1 MRCKKHPI
9 ILFLLCFIPFGLQAQ
24 NLKTMSLKD
33 AVSLVLGQSN
43 EMKLATA
50 KLSESQLELEKLK
63 QNQYPS
69 AKISGQY
76 LQLSKPNI
84 SLGIPMTSSGNSLNV
99 NHVLLGNL
107 SVAMPVFSGFKLKNS
122 IDAQTSLYES
132 EVYKLAQTKE
142 QLALQVTE
150 YFAQLYQ
157 TEQMISLFEENIKSA
172 TQRVKDFQ
180 NMMDNGLLARNDF
193 LKAQLQQSNVEI
205 ALENAKKNRNVINY
219 KLVKILQLP
228 AETQIKIDIDAIKR
242 QMGTSSAINEINRN
256 DLKALELQEIAAAK
270 GIKIAKGNYYPTVA
284 LTGGYVALNVQNFLT
299 VTNAM
304 NFGVAVSYD
313 LAGIFKNSKEINL
326 AKNKAEQTQ
335 IAKAI
340 LNDKISEE
348 IQTSVENYSVSQK
361 QSKVYAQAVDQADE
375 NYRIVKDK
383 YENGLVTTND
393 LLDADVQQLQ
403 AKVNYALSQADVALK
418 FYEMQF
424 AKGNL
429 VSSLTSLK

>member
-1 MRCKKHPI
+1 MKCKKKQI
-9 ILFLLCFIPFGLQAQ
+9 VLFLFFVIPIGFQAQ
-24 NLKTMSLKD
+24 NLKTMSLKE
-33 AVSLVLGQSN
+33 AVSLVVSQSN

-50 KLSESQLELEKLK
+50 KLAQSQLELEKIK

-76 LQLSKPNI
+76 LQLTKP
-84 SLGIPMTSSGNSLNV
+84 SVDLAIPMSGSGNSLNV

-107 SVAMPVFSGFKLKNS
+107 SVGMPVFSGFKIKNS

-132 EVYKLAQTKE
+132 EVYKLSQTKE

-193 LKAQLQQSNVEI
+193 LKAQLQQSNVEV
-205 ALENAKKNRNVINY
+205 ALENAKKNKKIINY
-219 KLVKILQLP
+219 KLVKLLQLP
-228 AETQIKIDIDAIKR
+228 NETEIKIDIDAIKK
-242 QMGTSSAINEINRN
+242 QLSPTITNEINRS
-256 DLKALELQEIAAAK
+256 DLKALEMQQVAAEK

-313 LAGIFKNSKEINL
+313 LAGIFKNNKDVNL
-326 AKNKAEQTQ
+326 AKNKVEQAQ
-335 IAKAI
+335 IATTI
-340 LNDKISEE
+340 LNDKITEE

-429 VSSLTSLK
+429 VSSLTSSK

>member
-1 MRCKKHPI
+1 MRCKKKQI
-9 ILFLLCFIPFGLQAQ
+9 FWLLLCAIPFGLQAQ
-24 NLKTMSLKD
+24 NSKTMSLKD
-33 AVSLVLGQSN
+33 AVSLVVSQSN
-43 EMKLATA
+43 EVKLANV
-50 KLSESQLELEKLK
+50 KLSQSQLEVEKLK

-76 LQLSKPNI
+76 LQLTKPNVDFAF
-84 SLGIPMTSSGNSLNV
+84 PMSGSGNSLNV

-122 IDAQTSLYES
+122 IDAQTSMYES
-132 EVYKLAQTKE
+132 ETYKLAQTKE

-150 YFAQLYQ
+150 HFAQLYQ

-172 TQRVKDFQ
+172 TQRVTDFK

-205 ALENAKKNRNVINY
+205 ALENAKKNRSIINY
-219 KLVKILQLP
+219 KLVKLLQLP
-228 AETQIKIDIDAIKR
+228 NDTQITIDIDAIKK
-242 QMGTSSAINEINRN
+242 QIGSSIPTEINRS
-256 DLKALELQEIAAAK
+256 DLKSLEMQQLATEK
-270 GIKIAKGNYYPTVA
+270 GIQIAKGNYYPTVA
-284 LTGGYVALNVQNFLT
+284 LTGGYVALDVQNFLT

-304 NFGVAVSYD
+304 NFGVVVSYD
-313 LAGIFKNSKEINL
+313 LAGIFKNKKEVSL

-348 IQTSVENYSVSQK
+348 IQSSAENYSLSQK
-361 QSKVYAQAVDQADE
+361 QAKVYASAVEQADE

-383 YENGLVTTND
+383 YDNGLVNTND
-393 LLDADVQQLQ
+393 LLEADVQQLQ

-429 VSSLTSLK
+429 VSSLTSTK

>member
-1 MRCKKHPI
+1 MRCKKQQI
-9 ILFLLCFIPFGLQAQ
+9 FWLLLFAIPFGLQAQ
-24 NLKTMSLKD
+24 NSKSMSLKD
-33 AVSLVLGQSN
+33 AVSLVVSQSN
-43 EMKLATA
+43 EVKLANI
-50 KLSESQLELEKLK
+50 KLSQSQLELEKLK

-76 LQLSKPNI
+76 LQLTKP
-84 SLGIPMTSSGNSLNV
+84 SVDFAIPMSGSGNSLNV

-122 IDAQTSLYES
+122 IDAQTSMYES
-132 EVYKLAQTKE
+132 ETYKLAQTKE

-150 YFAQLYQ
+150 HFAQLYQ

-172 TQRVKDFQ
+172 TQRVTDFK

-205 ALENAKKNRNVINY
+205 ALENAKKNRSIINY
-219 KLVKILQLP
+219 KLVKLLQLP
-228 AETQIKIDIDAIKR
+228 NDTQITIDIDAVKKQI
-242 QMGTSSAINEINRN
+242 GSSIPTEINRS
-256 DLKALELQEIAAAK
+256 DLKSLEMQQLATEK
-270 GIKIAKGNYYPTVA
+270 GIQIAKGDYYPTVA
-284 LTGGYVALNVQNFLT
+284 LTGGYVALDVQNFLT

-313 LAGIFKNSKEINL
+313 LAGIFKNKKEVSL

-348 IQTSVENYSVSQK
+348 IQASAENYSLSQK
-361 QSKVYAQAVDQADE
+361 QAKVYASAVEQADE

-383 YENGLVTTND
+383 YDNGLVNTND
-393 LLDADVQQLQ
+393 LLEADVQQLQ

-429 VSSLTSLK
+429 ISSLTSTK